1 MRWVYGIIFFFVV
14 VWLLGLI
21 VVLTGCGG
29 SGLGGYYEPAPLAG
43 TYGYQQTY
51 NPYQYPQIIQP
62 VNPLNFPR
70 MPQPMQGSHLPSF
83 IP

>member
-1 MRWVYGIIFFFVV
+1 MRIVHAIVYAFLILFIIGAIII
-14 VWLLGLI
+14 LS
-21 VVLTGCGG
+21 GCGG

-43 TYGYQQTY
+43 TYGYQQAY

-70 MPQPMQGSHLPSF
+70 MPQPMQGTNLPSF